1 MGIKE
6 VDKLYKKM
14 ICLDD
19 VESTFAKIDAGVRTE
34 IFRKIMDDVERLLK
48 KIKRCDRDSEQ
59 YREFDHEIRKL
70 LLKEIQVII
79 DDYVI
84 AQKNGTLAR
93 WKSMYGDINHYKKNF
108 YMYRQESV
116 SKNRENLSN
125 NYGIYEEEK

>member
-14 ICLDD
+14 ISFDD
-19 VESTFAKIDAGVRTE
+19 VEDTFAKIDAGVRSE
-34 IFRKIMDDVERLLK
+34 IFQKIMDDVERLLK

-59 YREFDHEIRKL
+59 YRALDFEIRKL
-70 LLKEIQVII
+70 LMKEIQVII

-84 AQKNGTLAR
+84 AEKNGTLER
-93 WKSMYGDINHYKKNF
+93 WKSMYGDINHYRRNF

-116 SKNRENLSN
+116 SKDRENISN
-125 NYGIYEEEK
+125 NYGIYEEES